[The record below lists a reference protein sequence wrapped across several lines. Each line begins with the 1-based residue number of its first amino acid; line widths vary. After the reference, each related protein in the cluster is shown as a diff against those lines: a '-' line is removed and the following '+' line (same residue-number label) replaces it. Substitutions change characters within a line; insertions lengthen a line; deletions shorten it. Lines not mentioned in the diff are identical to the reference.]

1 MSNGVWEL
9 DNGFTGLF
17 GCGGFRAYLADGF
30 VYDGVEELLAVGPG
44 FGFNDFAGFFACVL
58 VFGEG
63 EVAVFGGDD
72 GELLD
77 DVEERFFIIIG

>member
-1 MSNGVWEL
+1 MFWGLTTV
-9 DNGFTGLF
+9 FTGLF

-30 VYDGVEELLAVGPG
+30 VYDGVEELLVVGPG
-44 FGFNDFAGFFACVL
+44 FRFDDLSGFFACVL

-63 EVAVFGGDD
+63 EVAVFGGDN

-77 DVEERFFIIIG
+77 DVEECFFIIIG